1 MSNLLSAGFIRLWRS
16 KIFWISCIFVTAA
29 TVMSIWTRYSDGVQ
43 FGYHSSIDTAFT
55 YYVLFIAVLIP
66 IACTLF
72 IGVEYADGTIRNKL
86 ISGHRKG
93 SVYLSN
99 LILCS
104 VASLIM
110 CTFAVVP
117 GLCVGLPLL
126 GEFAMGWSRAILF
139 FAGVYALSLAW
150 TALFTLLSMLVSN
163 RAVSAVAAI
172 LLSLSLLAVGTY
184 LEGRLEAEPTIQG
197 YTITVG
203 GEVVEAEEFPNP
215 SYIPEGLFRNTVQ
228 FLCDFTP
235 GGQTLQHVT
244 QTAVHLELMIVY
256 DVVICLTSTAV
267 GLFLFKR
274 KDVK

>member
-16 KIFWISCIFVTAA
+16 KIFWFSCILLAAA
-29 TVMSIWTRYSDGVQ
+29 TIMSILSRYFDGIQ
-43 FGYHSSIDTAFT
+43 SGYHYGIDSAFM
-55 YYVLFIAVLIP
+55 YYVIFIAVLIP
-66 IACTLF
+66 IVCTMF

-86 ISGHRKG
+86 ISGHGKG

-110 CTFAVVP
+110 CTSAVVP
-117 GLCVGLPLL
+117 GLCVGIPLL

-163 RAVSAVAAI
+163 RAISAVAAM

-203 GEVVEAEEFPNP
+203 GEVVEAEKFPNP
-215 SYIPEGLFRNTVQ
+215 SYLSEGLLRNTVQ

-244 QTAVHLELMIVY
+244 QTAAHPELMIVY
-256 DVVICLTSTAV
+256 DTVIFLTATAV